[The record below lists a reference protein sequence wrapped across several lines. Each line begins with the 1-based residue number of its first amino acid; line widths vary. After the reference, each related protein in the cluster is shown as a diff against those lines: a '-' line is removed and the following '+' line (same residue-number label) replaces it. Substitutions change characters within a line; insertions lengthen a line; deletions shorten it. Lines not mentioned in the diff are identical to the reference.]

1 MSILEEF
8 QQFDPTFVYVE
19 NCEKANIPHKWKR
32 VLSTKDKTQKVNLI
46 IEIWKNGFSKKLSN
60 VLNYMSRNLKDC
72 ELIKNK
78 DQHYIVY
85 ILQHPTNETI
95 YYLGGL
101 DSDNTNLEMLPNDL
115 KKFYQEVH
123 NGFYFFPG
131 KFMGLQEIKDVNV
144 MSEYD
149 WGVISDLDIH
159 IDFDLDDYIIVFT
172 TRMGGYIIVKAY
184 NDHSNAIIWFDDD
197 EPIYDENIWD
207 ILDEWLYLGF
217 TE

>member
-1 MSILEEF
+1 
-8 QQFDPTFVYVE
+8 
-19 NCEKANIPHKWKR
+19 
-32 VLSTKDKTQKVNLI
+32 
-46 IEIWKNGFSKKLSN
+46 
-60 VLNYMSRNLKDC
+60 MSRNLIDC

-78 DQHYIVY
+78 DQYYIVY
-85 ILQHPTNETI
+85 ILQNPTNETI

-115 KKFYQEVH
+115 KKFYQEIH

-131 KFMGLQEIKDVNV
+131 KFMGLQEIKDVDV

-159 IDFDLDDYIIVFT
+159 IDFDLDDYIIIFT
-172 TRMGGYIIVKAY
+172 TGMGGYIIVKTY
-184 NDHSNAIIWFDDD
+184 NDHSNAIVWFDDD

>member
-1 MSILEEF
+1 MGYLGEF

-19 NCEKANIPHKWKR
+19 NYEKANIPDKWKR
-32 VLSTKDKTQKVNLI
+32 VLLTKDKTQKVNLT

-60 VLNYMSRNLKDC
+60 VLNYMSRNLIDC

-78 DQHYIVY
+78 EQYYIVY
-85 ILQHPTNETI
+85 ILQHPTSETI

-101 DSDNTNLEMLPNDL
+101 DSNNTNLETLPNDL
-115 KKFYQEVH
+115 KEFYQEVH

-131 KFMGLQEIKDVNV
+131 KFMGLQEIKDVEV

-159 IDFDLDDYIIVFT
+159 IDFNLDDYIIIFAT
-172 TRMGGYIIVKAY
+172 GMGGYIVVKAH
-184 NDHSNAIIWFDDD
+184 NDNSNAIIWFDDD

>member
-1 MSILEEF
+1 MGFLVEF

-19 NCEKANIPHKWKR
+19 NYEKANIPDKWKR
-32 VLSTKDKTQKVNLI
+32 VLLTKDKTQKVNLT

-60 VLNYMSRNLKDC
+60 VLNYMSRNLIDC
-72 ELIKNK
+72 ELKKNK
-78 DQHYIVY
+78 DQYYIVY

-101 DSDNTNLEMLPNDL
+101 DSNNTNLETLPNDL
-115 KKFYQEVH
+115 KEFYQEVH
-123 NGFYFFPG
+123 NVFYFFPG
-131 KFMGLQEIKDVNV
+131 KFMGLQEIKDVEV

-149 WGVISDLDIH
+149 WGVISNLDIH
-159 IDFDLDDYIIVFT
+159 IDFNLDDYIIIFAT
-172 TRMGGYIIVKAY
+172 GMGGYIVVKAH
-184 NDHSNAIIWFDDD
+184 NDNSSAIIWFDDD

>member
-1 MSILEEF
+1 MGFLGEF

-19 NCEKANIPHKWKR
+19 NYDKANIPYKWKR
-32 VLSTKDKTQKVNLI
+32 VLSTKDKTKKVNLI
-46 IEIWKNGFSKKLSN
+46 IDIWKNGFSKKLSN
-60 VLNYMSRNLKDC
+60 VLNYMSRNLIDC

-78 DQHYIVY
+78 DQYYIVY
-85 ILQHPTNETI
+85 ILQNPTNETI

-115 KKFYQEVH
+115 KKFYQEIH

-131 KFMGLQEIKDVNV
+131 KFMGLQEIKDVDV

-159 IDFDLDDYIIVFT
+159 IDFDLDDYIIIFT
-172 TRMGGYIIVKAY
+172 TGMGGYIIVKTY

-197 EPIYDENIWD
+197 EPIYDENIWG